1 MADGGKQIAS
11 PCMSQILALVSAALF
26 GVADFA
32 GGLASRTI
40 SAWRV
45 TAWSQLIGIPVILIA
60 LATISESSFT
70 TRDLFYGIV
79 AMSFG
84 LVGISLLYMALAA
97 GTMSI
102 VSPIVGVVSASIPV
116 VWGLSTGESLGTY
129 QWIGIVAGLVSIVLI
144 AGHKPHQSHPTKII
158 LQALAAAVAFAVFF
172 IAMGQTSPE
181 SGLWPLAAGRLVTVP
196 IAFGVAAITAT
207 AAIPRRPELPK
218 VAFVGAAD
226 VGANIAVLLA
236 IQTGSIAITTVLS
249 SLYPAFTVLAAI
261 VILREKPT
269 RQQSFGIAIA
279 VIAGAILT
287 L

>member
-1 MADGGKQIAS
+1 
-11 PCMSQILALVSAALF
+11 MSQILALASAALF
-26 GVADFA
+26 GVADFT
-32 GGLASRTI
+32 GGLASKTI

-45 TAWSQLIGIPVILIA
+45 TAWSQLLGIPVILIA
-60 LATISESSFT
+60 LATLSESDFT
-70 TRDLFYGIV
+70 AKDLLYGIV

-116 VWGLSTGESLGTY
+116 VWGLSTGESLGAY
-129 QWIGIVAGLVSIVLI
+129 QWIGIVAGLVAIVLI
-144 AGHKPHQSHPTKII
+144 AGHKPHEKHPTKIV
-158 LQALAAAVAFAVFF
+158 LQALAASVAFAVFF
-172 IAMGQTSPE
+172 IAMGQTSQE

-207 AAIPRRPELPK
+207 AVIPRRPELSK
-218 VAFVGAAD
+218 VVFVGAAD

-236 IQTGSIAITTVLS
+236 IQSGTIAITTVLS

-269 RQQSFGIAIA
+269 LQQNIGILIA
-279 VIAGAILT
+279 VMAGAILT
-287 L
+287 I

>member
-1 MADGGKQIAS
+1 
-11 PCMSQILALVSAALF
+11 MSQILALLSAALF

-45 TAWSQLIGIPVILIA
+45 TAWSQLLGIPVLLVA

-116 VWGLSTGESLGTY
+116 VWGLATGESFGTY
-129 QWIGIVAGLVSIVLI
+129 QWIGIGAGIISIVLI
-144 AGHKPHQSHPTKII
+144 AGQRSHARHPTKIV

-172 IAMGQTSPE
+172 IAMGQTSQE
-181 SGLWPLAAGRLVTVP
+181 SGLWPLAVGRLLTVP
-196 IAFGVAAITAT
+196 VAFGIAAITAT
-207 AAIPRRPELPK
+207 AAIPQRPELAK
-218 VAFVGAAD
+218 VAFVGVAD

-236 IQTGSIAITTVLS
+236 IQTGSIGITTVLS
-249 SLYPAFTVLAAI
+249 SLYPAFTVLAA
-261 VILREKPT
+261 VAVLREKPT
-269 RQQSFGIAIA
+269 LQQSIGISIAIL
-279 VIAGAILT
+279 AGAILT

>member
-1 MADGGKQIAS
+1 
-11 PCMSQILALVSAALF
+11 MSQILALVSAALF
-26 GVADFA
+26 GVADFT

-45 TAWSQLIGIPVILIA
+45 TAWTQILGIPILLVA
-60 LATISESSFT
+60 LATISESDFT
-70 TRDLFYGIV
+70 RHDLLFGIV
-79 AMSFG
+79 AMIFG

-116 VWGLSTGESLGTY
+116 VWGLSTGESLRTY
-129 QWIGIVAGLVSIVLI
+129 QWIGIAAGLFSIVLI
-144 AGHKPHQSHPTKII
+144 AGLKPHEEHPAKIV
-158 LQALAAAVAFAVFF
+158 LQALAASVAFAVFF
-172 IAMGQTSPE
+172 IAMGQTSQE
-181 SGLWPLAAGRLVTVP
+181 SGLWPLVAGRLVTVP
-196 IAFGVAAITAT
+196 IAFGVAAVTAT
-207 AAIPRRPELPK
+207 AAIPRHPELSK
-218 VAFVGAAD
+218 VAFTGVAD

-269 RQQSFGIAIA
+269 LQQSIGIIIA
-279 VIAGAILT
+279 VFAGAILT